1 MDNNVTVKFKRGSQS
16 ALSQTSAEDGV
27 FYLTTDTGRLYV
39 GQKIS
44 NQETIMVELNKSI
57 TEVSKIIAASGG
69 GYNVVTPTSG
79 IRPVEPGEFYY
90 LPDGNILMIGQPE
103 QRLLQVNQDN
113 NTYIQSVNSQVG
125 ASNGVFSAVHTL
137 TPNSGEAKTLTT
149 EFVAGNGITLSQ
161 PTGTNKRIQIEA
173 NTTMSIDSVGADG
186 STATVKVNN
195 ASLTLK
201 SNTTNG
207 IKFSNDNNALKLELP
222 DSIAVPEYEMKHG
235 GQNGHEVIT
244 LEKDNSGTPINLG
257 DVKVTYGET
266 ATSATSTYNSLT
278 NTHDVTLN
286 VYTKSEVDTKF
297 GQIAGALDYRGAISN
312 VPAAGDGSGAEGA
325 LVTGDMWKAS
335 TTITIPAAS
344 SSSGKNETAK
354 AGDLIIVDANGKFDV
369 IPSGDDQNIRIVAT
383 SNTEL
388 AVKDGSDPN
397 PIGIIKFDSQS
408 DDTTDTA
415 ISFTESS
422 KQGSN
427 GLKVKANL
435 KPLATAPV
443 GSYNNVDAAAT
454 GTVNLAADKDV
465 LTGLTIDNY
474 GRVTGYTKAKY
485 SIPAAQK
492 LTLTGGTVDSVSTL
506 TIALSDDNTEHKI
519 TSNTLSIGGAK
530 NNVTLDLVWG
540 TF

>member
-1 MDNNVTVKFKRGSQS
+1 MDNNEVTVKFKRGLQS
-16 ALSQTSAEDGV
+16 ALSQTTAEDGV

-39 GQKIS
+39 GQKTS

-57 TEVSKIIAASGG
+57 TEVSEIIAASGG

-90 LPDGNILMIGQPE
+90 LANGNILMIGQPE

-113 NTYIQSVNSQVG
+113 NTYIQSVSSQVG
-125 ASNGVFSAVHTL
+125 ASNGVFSAIHTL
-137 TPNSGEAKTLTT
+137 TPNVGEAKTLTT
-149 EFVAGNGITLSQ
+149 EFVAGDGITLSQ
-161 PTGTNKRIQIEA
+161 PTGTNKRIQIKA
-173 NTTMSIDSVGADG
+173 NTAMSIDNIGADG

-235 GQNGHEVIT
+235 GQNSHEVIT
-244 LEKDNSGTPINLG
+244 LEKDGSGTPISLG

-278 NTHDVTLN
+278 NTHDVTLD

-325 LVTGDMWKAS
+325 LVTGDMWKAGA
-335 TTITIPAAS
+335 TITIPAAS
-344 SSSGKNETAK
+344 SSSGGSKTAK

-369 IPSGDDQNIRIVAT
+369 IPSGDDQNISIAAT

-388 AVKDGSDPN
+388 VVKDGSN
-397 PIGIIKFDSQS
+397 NIGIIKFDSQS

-422 KQGSN
+422 QQGNN
-427 GLKVKANL
+427 GLTVKANL
-435 KPLATAPV
+435 KPLTTAPT

-454 GTVNLAADKDV
+454 GTVNLAAGKDV

-485 SIPAAQK
+485 SIPAAQT
-492 LTLTGGTVDSVSTL
+492 LTLTGGTVNNVSTL

-519 TSNTLSIGGAK
+519 TSNTLSIAGTT

>member
-90 LPDGNILMIGQPE
+90 LADGNILMIGQPE

-137 TPNSGEAKTLTT
+137 TSNSGEAKTLTT

-244 LEKDNSGTPINLG
+244 LKKDSSGTPISLG

-297 GQIAGALDYRGAISN
+297 GQIAGALDYRGAISR

-354 AGDLIIVDANGKFDV
+354 TGDLIIVDANGKFDV
-369 IPSGDDQNIRIVAT
+369 IPSGDDQNINIETT

-388 AVKDGSDPN
+388 TEFVVKDGTD
-397 PIGIIKFDSQS
+397 PIGIIKFDSQN

-415 ISFTESS
+415 IKFKSS
-422 KQGSN
+422 QQGNN
-427 GLKVKANL
+427 GLTVKADL
-435 KPLATAPV
+435 KPLATAPTS
-443 GSYNNVDAAAT
+443 SYNNVDAAAT
-454 GTVNLAADKDV
+454 GTVNLAAGKDV
-465 LTGLTIDNY
+465 LTGLTIDSY

-492 LTLTGGTVDSVSTL
+492 LTLTCGTVDSVSTL

-519 TSNTLSIGGAK
+519 TSNTLSIGGTK